1 MASEC
6 QRIRF
11 DKKDFIRTENKGE
24 ADLNKFLIGYG
35 TCKCM
40 NIQHVLTRNI
50 FQMKIVTRKHLL
62 FDKTKSRSFQ

>member
-6 QRIRF
+6 QRIKF

-24 ADLNKFLIGYG
+24 ADLKKFLIGYG
-35 TCKCM
+35 IWKCM
-40 NIQHVLTRNI
+40 NIQHIPTRNI

-62 FDKTKSRSFQ
+62 FDKT